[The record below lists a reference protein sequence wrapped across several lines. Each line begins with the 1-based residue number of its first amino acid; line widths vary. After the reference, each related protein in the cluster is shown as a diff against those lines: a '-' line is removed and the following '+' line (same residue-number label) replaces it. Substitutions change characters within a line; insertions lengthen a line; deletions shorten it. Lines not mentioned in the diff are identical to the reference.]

1 MRLLLLDNY
10 DSFTYNLFH
19 YLEPLVSEIVVCRND
34 AFELH
39 TAPEFDRIV
48 FSPGPGLPK
57 DAGVMPQLIKQ
68 YHQHIPMLGVC
79 LGMQAIAEC
88 FGGTLQNLP
97 TVLHGQSSQCH
108 ILAPDETLFKN
119 MPNSFAV
126 GHYHSWVVNEATLP
140 ACLEVTAKNEHGLIM
155 ALRHRSA
162 PLRGVQF
169 HPESVLTPLGHEI
182 LRNWVE
188 GV

>member
-39 TAPEFDRIV
+39 TATEFDRIV

-68 YHQHIPMLGVC
+68 YHQQIPMLGVC
-79 LGMQAIAEC
+79 LGMQAMAEC
-88 FGGTLQNLP
+88 FGGSLQNLP

-108 ILAPDETLFKN
+108 VLTPDETLFKN
-119 MPNSFAV
+119 MPNNFAV

-140 ACLEVTAKNEHGLIM
+140 ACLQVTAKNEHGLIM
-155 ALRHRSA
+155 ALRHLSA

-169 HPESVLTPLGHEI
+169 HPESVLTPEGRQI
-182 LRNWVE
+182 LQNWVAH
-188 GV
+188 